1 MNKIVI
7 TGGAGFIGS
16 HLSEALADRG
26 YQVII
31 IDNLSTGSMENIGS
45 FINKGNVALVK
56 GNILDLPLIKRSLQ
70 EADLVFHQ
78 AAVTSVP
85 YSINDPEKTNI
96 VNISGT
102 LNILLA
108 AREHGVKKV
117 IYASSSSVYGD
128 TPALPKVEDMIPN
141 PQSPY
146 AVTKLTGEYYCQVF
160 QQVYG
165 IPTVCLRYFNVYGPR
180 QNPDSDYA
188 AVIPKFITSII
199 KGQGPTIY
207 GDGEQSRDFTYVKDV
222 VEANILAAESNASG
236 VFNIGGGGNQI
247 SINKL
252 ASLVSRLIGKNV
264 DPIYEKP
271 RPGDIMHSLADI
283 SKAKIFGY
291 EPKFSLEEGLYET
304 VRSFTD
310 EA

>member
-1 MNKIVI
+1 
-7 TGGAGFIGS
+7 
-16 HLSEALADRG
+16 
-26 YQVII
+26 
-31 IDNLSTGSMENIGS
+31 
-45 FINKGNVALVK
+45 
-56 GNILDLPLIKRSLQ
+56 
-70 EADLVFHQ
+70 
-78 AAVTSVP
+78 
-85 YSINDPEKTNI
+85 
-96 VNISGT
+96 
-102 LNILLA
+102 
-108 AREHGVKKV
+108 
-117 IYASSSSVYGD
+117 
-128 TPALPKVEDMIPN
+128 MIPN

-283 SKAKIFGY
+283 SKAKIFSY